1 MLFSQT
7 VIHGLYALCYLS
19 RNAPNEIVSSGAV
32 GDAIGVSDSHAP
44 KLLQAFASAGLVRS
58 VRGRRGGYCLAREL
72 HEISL
77 ADVLDAL
84 NPIEDANLLRP
95 RSCPG
100 RTSKVCRAHRGLL
113 QLHARVRQTL
123 SGETLAM
130 LIGPV
135 DENEFAPM
143 SNYLPCESQK
153 ENHDA
158 GTVS

>member
-32 GDAIGVSDSHAP
+32 GDAIGVSDAQAP
-44 KLLQAFASAGLVRS
+44 KLLQALAATGLVRS
-58 VRGRRGGYCLAREL
+58 ARGRRGGYFLARDL

-77 ADVLDAL
+77 VDVLDAL

-95 RSCPG
+95 RACPG
-100 RTSKVCRAHRGLL
+100 RTSKVCHAHHGLL
-113 QLHARVRQTL
+113 RLHARVRETL
-123 SGETLAM
+123 SDETLGM
-130 LIGPV
+130 LVGPI
-135 DENEFAPM
+135 DENEFARM
-143 SNYLPCESQK
+143 SNYLPCEPQK
-153 ENHDA
+153 ETHDA